1 MTHNKYFFT
10 GRMEEA
16 RKRPDGGN
24 VAQDFVHPSD
34 PVGPHQADVLPLI
47 AATDHH
53 GRETYN
59 MNPML
64 LESIRLSDYFWEIAK
79 YTTFS
84 EVIDQIYYNIQYVT
98 PWLPGTHK
106 AVRSVGMQSA
116 MRGVSNAGS
125 PGTAFTM
132 LLKMYIMRLTRTQ
145 LDAMLSHQDSA
156 FIRAMGLLYLR
167 IGALPADGCKDL
179 WSWFEPHLDD
189 KEAFNIDGSATTA
202 TTVGQFCRRLLT
214 DQDYFGDRL
223 PRIPVL
229 VQRQIDQHLR
239 ERDEAGGGSS
249 GGRTRDA
256 REATDSIGASWSK
269 AGIDQKRV
277 KTVLC
282 RHFMFSGVCRHGAA
296 CSFAHGEAEL
306 NEGRSSYYNDLLHRE
321 RDGERDGGRDLG
333 RDERA
338 DRERGGSC
346 SSSWQGGW
354 REQRDGGGGG
364 GGAALKRR
372 ADEYERGTAPP
383 PPPPPKQPRP
393 EPSEQLRAK
402 KEEMTRLEARCAEL
416 RAIIAEKEA
425 RGER

>member
-1 MTHNKYFFT
+1 MTHNKYFFS

-24 VAQDFVHPSD
+24 VAQDFVHPSNTA
-34 PVGPHQADVLPLI
+34 GPHSSDVLPLI
-47 AATDHH
+47 TATDHH

-64 LESIRLSDYFWEIAK
+64 LESIRLSDYFWEIAR
-79 YTTFS
+79 YTTFA
-84 EVIDQIYYNIQYVT
+84 EVIDQIYYNIEYVT

-106 AVRSVGMQSA
+106 AVRSTGMQSA
-116 MRGVSNAGS
+116 MRGVSNAGT

-145 LDAMLSHQDSA
+145 VEAMVNHKDSA
-156 FIRAMGLLYLR
+156 FIKAMGLLYLR
-167 IGALPADGCKDL
+167 VGALPADGCKDL

-189 KEAFNIDGSATTA
+189 KETFNIDGSPNTA

-229 VQRQIDQHLR
+229 VQRQIDQRLQ
-239 ERDEAGGGSS
+239 ERDDAGGGDS
-249 GGRTRDA
+249 GGRSRDA
-256 REATDSIGASWSK
+256 REATDRSAAWL
-269 AGIDQKRV
+269 ANPRA
-277 KTVLC
+277 KTALC
-282 RHFMFSGVCRHGAA
+282 KHFLNYGVCRYGAN
-296 CSFAHGEAEL
+296 CSYAHGQAEL
-306 NEGRSSYYNDLLHRE
+306 SEGRSIPRMQRG
-321 RDGERDGGRDLG
+321 RDGERDGGRDFG

-338 DRERGGSC
+338 DRERGGS
-346 SSSWQGGW
+346 SSSWQGSW
-354 REQRDGGGGG
+354 RDDRDGGGG
-364 GGAALKRR
+364 AQKRR
-372 ADEYERGTAPP
+372 ADDYERGTAPP

-393 EPSEQLRAK
+393 EPREQLRAK
-402 KEEMTRLEARCAEL
+402 KEEMARLEARCTEL

-425 RGER
+425 RGERW